1 MITTSEVAVS
11 VTVDNNTNLDDII
24 KELQPLGSVDIDAD
38 QTIISIVGSKLNDVN
53 DLLKQVFTATD
64 GIPVRMVS
72 YGGSTH
78 NISLLVPSAYKKN
91 VLQAINK
98 EVFQLL

>member
-11 VTVDNNTNLDDII
+11 VTIDNDANLEDII
-24 KELQPLGSVDIDAD
+24 KELQPLGTVDADKD

-78 NISLLVPSAYKKN
+78 NISLLVPSGYKKN

-98 EVFQLL
+98 EVFQL